1 MKILI
6 VPIFTAWLT
15 GCASQALVVG
25 QTAPA
30 LASEEVDI
38 YYVERPRCNFE
49 TIAYLRV
56 NGGYF
61 TLASMFSN
69 MRSEAARLGASGIYV
84 LETRQ
89 LETREFLGTAK
100 AIRCLP
106 A

>member
-1 MKILI
+1 MKILTLLI
-6 VPIFTAWLT
+6 CIAWLA
-15 GCASQALVVG
+15 GCANSTLVVG

-38 YYVERPRCNFE
+38 YYVEKPRCNFE
-49 TIAYLRV
+49 TIAHLRAT
-56 NGGYF
+56 GGYF
-61 TLASMFSN
+61 TLASMFDN
-69 MRSEAARLGASGIYV
+69 MRREAARLGASGIYV

-89 LETREFLGTAK
+89 LDTREFLGTAK